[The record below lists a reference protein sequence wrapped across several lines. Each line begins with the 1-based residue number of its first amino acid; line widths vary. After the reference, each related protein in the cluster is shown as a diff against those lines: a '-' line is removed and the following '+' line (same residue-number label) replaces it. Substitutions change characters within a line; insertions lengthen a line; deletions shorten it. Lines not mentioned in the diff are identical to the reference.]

1 MNNLKYQKHMSLDD
15 REIIEKG
22 ISSGLTKTTIAKKLH
37 KDLSTVSKEIKSH
50 RFSSYHSSLP
60 LECANYKRCRYG
72 RVCSKDC
79 EGYKPFFCHRRD
91 KSPGACN
98 GCDNYTH
105 CRFNKYKYDAKIANE
120 QYLFSLKDSRI
131 GANLTTKEAEK
142 IAGVFKPLLEKGQSP
157 YQILTNHPEITISE
171 STFYNYVA
179 NEIFAPFDIFNF
191 SLRRKIRYKMQK
203 SKKNQYKKRQNK
215 KYLVGREYKD
225 FVNFLNE
232 NPNSLVLEMDTVYND
247 ETNGPFIQTFTIRG
261 TEFLF
266 AFLHKKKTAETMIS
280 GIKKLDDLLGHEIFN
295 KYFHC
300 TLTDRGSEFT
310 SPESFDIRNDGTK
323 RTNLFYCDPMQSG
336 QKGTLEKKHTML
348 RYLLPKNKDLY
359 KLGLTSQEK
368 LNLILS
374 HINSTPV
381 ESLNKKTP
389 FEYIE
394 FMYPDL
400 YNAIKKIGLKVIQPD
415 EVTLTPNILK
425 K

>member
-1 MNNLKYQKHMSLDD
+1 MEVLFMNNLKYQKHMSLDD
-15 REIIEKG
+15 RIIIEKG
-22 ISSGLTKTTIAKKLH
+22 ISCGLTKTAIAKKLH

-105 CRFNKYKYDAKIANE
+105 CRFNKYKYDAKTANE

-131 GANLTTKEAEK
+131 GANLTAKEAEK
-142 IAGVFKPLLEKGQSP
+142 IASVFKPLLEKGQSP

-215 KYLVGREYKD
+215 K
-225 FVNFLNE
+225 
-232 NPNSLVLEMDTVYND
+232 
-247 ETNGPFIQTFTIRG
+247 
-261 TEFLF
+261 
-266 AFLHKKKTAETMIS
+266 
-280 GIKKLDDLLGHEIFN
+280 
-295 KYFHC
+295 
-300 TLTDRGSEFT
+300 
-310 SPESFDIRNDGTK
+310 
-323 RTNLFYCDPMQSG
+323 
-336 QKGTLEKKHTML
+336 
-348 RYLLPKNKDLY
+348 
-359 KLGLTSQEK
+359 
-368 LNLILS
+368 
-374 HINSTPV
+374 
-381 ESLNKKTP
+381 
-389 FEYIE
+389 
-394 FMYPDL
+394 
-400 YNAIKKIGLKVIQPD
+400 
-415 EVTLTPNILK
+415 
-425 K
+425 